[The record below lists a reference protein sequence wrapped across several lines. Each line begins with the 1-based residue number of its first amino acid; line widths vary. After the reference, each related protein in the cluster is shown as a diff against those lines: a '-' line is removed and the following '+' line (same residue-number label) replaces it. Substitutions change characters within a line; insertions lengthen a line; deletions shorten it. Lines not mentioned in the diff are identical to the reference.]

1 MDLKVDILL
10 KKQATMSF
18 RQESRC
24 ASNGKQREPHLQYCC
39 VHIELT
45 FLVAPM
51 PHIVVVRSSSNIDVG
66 AGSIRVREEEV
77 SLPEI
82 ATKH

>member
-24 ASNGKQREPHLQYCC
+24 ASNGKQREPHLLLCTHRA
-39 VHIELT
+39 HISG
-45 FLVAPM
+45 
-51 PHIVVVRSSSNIDVG
+51 RSN
-66 AGSIRVREEEV
+66 
-77 SLPEI
+77 
-82 ATKH
+82 ATNCRG